1 MIGAPSMH
9 DIIHARARLGQRAGA
24 QAIARFLGCSI
35 EGVQRILGPRD
46 EPEVE
51 GQRSKAEM
59 ERALCNAWNRGD
71 TIETIQDQLGLSLDQ
86 VKYMRRRLGLAP
98 RAVRDGAA
106 A

>member
-1 MIGAPSMH
+1 MIGAPSVH
-9 DIIHARARLGQRAGA
+9 DIAHARSRLGQRAGA
-24 QAIARFLGCSI
+24 QAIARFLGCSVD
-35 EGVQRILGPRD
+35 GVQRVIGPRE
-46 EPEVE
+46 EPKIE
-51 GQRSKAEM
+51 GQRSKAEL

-98 RAVRDGAA
+98 RVIRDGAA